1 MPAIHDALPNTA
13 IGALRVSPGYDRA
26 FPLIETRATDRGDNM
41 QHFTEQAL
49 RLFEAVLQDVSS
61 TD

>member
-26 FPLIETRATDRGDNM
+26 
-41 QHFTEQAL
+41 L
-49 RLFEAVLQDVSS
+49 RLF
-61 TD
+61 

>member
-26 FPLIETRATDRGDNM
+26 FPSIENCG
-41 QHFTEQAL
+41 L
-49 RLFEAVLQDVSS
+49 RSEPLAAS
-61 TD
+61 